1 MIHLDAGSIAL
12 LAGAA
17 FLAAA
22 TNAVAGGGSLLS
34 FPALLLLGYPALT
47 ANVSN
52 TVGLVSG
59 YAGGSLGYRAELR
72 GQDARIRLLGA
83 VAGIGAVAGSFLL
96 TITAASVF
104 RALVPWLILVS
115 CGLLVAAPLV
125 GSRLQAEAR
134 RERQAAPHMV
144 AAGFL
149 SGVYGAFFG
158 GGLGVLLLAFLSLF
172 VSDDLQRLNALKGV
186 LSLIINF
193 VAALY
198 FISFGPVA
206 WGAVFVMLP
215 ASAAGGFLGAGVA
228 RFLPAGVLR
237 AVVVLYG
244 IAVAVR
250 LLV

>member
-1 MIHLDAGSIAL
+1 MTHLDTGGTAL
-12 LAGAA
+12 LAAAA

-22 TNAVAGGGSLLS
+22 TNSVAGGGSLLS
-34 FPALLLLGYPALT
+34 FPALLFLGFPALT

-52 TVGLVSG
+52 TVGLAPG
-59 YAGGSLGYRAELR
+59 YAGGSLGYVSELR
-72 GQDARIRLLGA
+72 GQAARIRLLGA
-83 VAGIGAVAGSFLL
+83 VAGSGAVAGALLL

-115 CGLLVAAPLV
+115 CGLLAAAPLL
-125 GSRLQAEAR
+125 GSRLRAQGR
-134 RERQAAPHMV
+134 RDVHASRLMV
-144 AAGFL
+144 TADFL

-158 GGLGVLLLAFLSLF
+158 GGLGVMLLAFLSLF

-186 LSLIINF
+186 LSLVINV

-198 FISFGPVA
+198 FIAFGPVA

-215 ASAAGGFLGAGVA
+215 ATAAGGFLGAGVA
-228 RFLPAGVLR
+228 RRLPAGALR
-237 AVVVLYG
+237 AVVVLFG
-244 IAVAVR
+244 IAVSVR